1 MPFSLPP
8 RIRFKLH
15 RLQRDLEEWWYGIR
29 KRAAKPEP
37 DHRMCPS
44 CRGLV
49 ARGETTCPLC
59 GIQMKSAPSATPGTV
74 AGIIPVP
81 STATATLMAINIG
94 FYLLSL
100 FLTHEASQA
109 EFSGMPGMGGIRGDV
124 LVSLGSQWGPII
136 IRNGEWWRLVTANYL
151 HGGLIHIGFNMWVLF
166 DIGRQVDDLFRTQKF
181 LLIYLLAGMSGSVLS
196 LLWNPMTNSVGASGA
211 VLGLIGAL
219 IGASFHH
226 GSLGKVYRASL
237 LRWLIYIFV
246 LGFLMPGI
254 DNAAHVGGLAAGLA
268 LGYVLPEGEP
278 ETRTGEVLWNTL
290 ALVCVVTIAACFVL
304 MSFSYYQ
311 GPS

>member
-59 GIQMKSAPSATPGTV
+59 GIRMKSAPSATPGTV

-100 FLTHEASQA
+100 FLSFEAADA
-109 EFSGMPGMGGIRGDV
+109 EHVDPPGLGGIRSDV
-124 LVSLGSQWGPII
+124 LIPLGAELGEYI
-136 IRNGEWWRLVTANYL
+136 IRKGEWWRMVTANYL
-151 HGGLIHIGFNMWVLF
+151 HGGLIHIAFNMWVLF
-166 DIGRQVDDLFRTQKF
+166 DIGRQVEDLFRTQKF
-181 LLIYLLAGMSGSVLS
+181 LFIYLLAGVSGSVFS
-196 LLWNPMTNSVGASGA
+196 LLWNPMTFSVGASGA
-211 VLGLIGAL
+211 VLGLVGAL
-219 IGASFHH
+219 IGVTFHH
-226 GSLGKVYRASL
+226 GSLGKAYRASL

-290 ALVCVVTIAACFVL
+290 AVVCVVTIAACFVL
-304 MSFSYYQ
+304 MGYSYYQ
-311 GPS
+311 GRS